1 MQPRVTAVLVAR
13 RGGATLEQ
21 TLLGLAEQSRPP
33 ERLLIVDATDDEAAT
48 RALAAARPTMFV
60 NAAHG
65 ASFGDDV
72 ARAVSA
78 LPEPETTSS
87 PYRGVEEWLW
97 LLRHDTAPDPRALER
112 LLGAVEVAP
121 SVAVAGPKQMD
132 AASPTMIDEFGET
145 MTRIGAAAAL
155 AERELDQGQHDRTSD
170 VLAIGEAGMLVRR
183 SVFTDVGGFDP
194 ALPSVD
200 AALDLCVRIRLAG
213 HRVIGVP
220 LARVFVAEGTAEFA
234 RAHVPRRIVHRWR
247 RAAQLHRRLVYAPA
261 AAVPFHWLSLL
272 PLAVLRSFAHLLAKQ
287 PTRPPGELAA
297 ALIVAFSG
305 ARVPAARRRLARARA
320 AGVTWDAL
328 APLRMAPPE
337 VRRRRAIARDARVG
351 RAEDVAPPRPDFLP
365 GGALVTV
372 LLALVSAV
380 VFSPLL
386 GAGALLGGAAA
397 PLAPDLGALWTG
409 MMATGD
415 APADPFAFVLA
426 LLGVLTPWQPSF
438 ALGVLWVAAMPLAG
452 LGAWWL
458 AAGLVRRRGPAAAAA
473 LLWGVA
479 PALLVPLIAGRPAAV
494 VALVALP
501 WLLAAAHRAPRSWSA
516 TAAAGLLTV
525 VVSASAPSLVPALVV
540 ALLAWMAIN
549 PRRAGRL
556 LTLVVPVAAVAAPLV
571 VAQLWRGSP
580 LALLA
585 DPGIV
590 AAPGEPAPTGLL
602 LGWPDLALAIGPLQ
616 GILPEDAPPLL
627 IAVVLG
633 ALLAPLPLLALLG
646 LALPRGGR
654 AALPLGMGALGLVS
668 AVLASGVSLTTAE
681 GRPVGLDVAPAVG
694 LYWLGLLIGVAVA
707 LDGLR
712 RAGAVPGLI
721 AVIAAVAAVAPLLA
735 APLTGLAVVRAA
747 EARTLPAIVAA
758 SALDDP
764 RQATLV
770 LTPAGDGLGA
780 RLELG
785 TGRSLVDSRSFRST
799 GPAGEGAQAVAE
811 LAANLAAA
819 SGRDAAAALAELD
832 VRFVLLAPELAP
844 LEDEEGAAL
853 PTAALADPAAISAAL
868 DATDALVPVGDTD
881 AGRLWRVTAT
891 DDDRAPAPGIPA
903 TAPAVLL
910 GQLGILALTLL
921 VAIPTGRRPRRARSD
936 EGSIDDPA
944 TTFAEDDDE

>member
-1 MQPRVTAVLVAR
+1 MTAVLVAR

-33 ERLLIVDATDDEAAT
+33 DRLLIVDATDDEAAT
-48 RALAAARPTMFV
+48 RALADARPTMFV
-60 NAAHG
+60 SAAHG
-65 ASFGDDV
+65 ASFGDDI
-72 ARAVSA
+72 ARAVEA
-78 LPEPETTSS
+78 LPDPETTSS
-87 PYRGVEEWLW
+87 PYGGVEEWLW

-132 AASPTMIDEFGET
+132 AAAPTVIIEFGET
-145 MTRIGAAAAL
+145 LTRTGASAAL

-183 SVFTDVGGFDP
+183 SVFTAVGGFDP

-261 AAVPFHWLSLL
+261 VAVPLHWLSLV
-272 PLAVLRSFAHLLAKQ
+272 PLAVLRSFGHLLAKQ
-287 PTRPPGELAA
+287 PTRVAGEIAA
-297 ALIVAFSG
+297 AVVVAFSG
-305 ARVPAARRRLARARA
+305 GRVPAARRRLARARV
-320 AGVTWDAL
+320 AGITWDAL
-328 APLRMAPPE
+328 APLRMPPAE
-337 VRRRRAIARDARVG
+337 VRRRRAIARDARIG

-365 GGALVTV
+365 GGALVV
-372 LLALVSAV
+372 ALLAGVSAV
-380 VFSPLL
+380 AFSPLL
-386 GAGALLGGAAA
+386 GAASLLGGATA
-397 PLAPDLGALWTG
+397 PIAPDPAALWAG
-409 MMATGD
+409 MMATAD

-426 LLGVLTPWQPSF
+426 LLGVLTPWQPSL
-438 ALGVLWVAAMPLAG
+438 ALGVLWLAAMPLAG

-494 VALVALP
+494 IALIALP

-525 VVSASAPSLVPALVV
+525 IVGGSAPSLVPALLV
-540 ALLAWMAIN
+540 AWLAWMAIN

-556 LTLVVPVAAVAAPLV
+556 LTLIVPLGAVAAPLV

-616 GILPEDAPPLL
+616 SILPEDAPPLL
-627 IAVVLG
+627 VAIVLG

-654 AALPLGMGALGLVS
+654 AVLPLAIGALGLVS
-668 AVLASGVSLTTAE
+668 AVLASGVSLTTLD
-681 GRPVGLDVAPAVG
+681 GRAVPLDVAPALG
-694 LYWLGLLIGVAVA
+694 LYWLGLLIGAAIA

-721 AVIAAVAAVAPLLA
+721 ATIAGVAAVAPLLA
-735 APLTGLAVVRAA
+735 APLTGLAEVRAA
-747 EARTLPAIVAA
+747 EVRTLPAIVAA
-758 SALDDP
+758 SAADDP

-785 TGRSLVDSRSFRST
+785 AGRTLAESRTARTT
-799 GPAGEGAQAVAE
+799 GPAAEDAREVAE

-819 SGRDAAAALAELD
+819 SGRDTAPALAGLD
-832 VRFVLLAPELAP
+832 VRFVLLAPALAP
-844 LEDEEGAAL
+844 VGEDGAAV
-853 PTAALADPAAISAAL
+853 PTAPLADPAAVSAAL

-891 DDDRAPAPGIPA
+891 DDDRSRPPGIPA

-921 VAIPTGRRPRRARSD
+921 LAIPTGRRPRRARTD

-944 TTFAEDDDE
+944 TTFAEGDDD

>member
-1 MQPRVTAVLVAR
+1 MTAVLVAR

-33 ERLLIVDATDDEAAT
+33 DRLLIVDATDDEAAT
-48 RALAAARPTMFV
+48 RALADARPTMFV
-60 NAAHG
+60 SAAHG
-65 ASFGDDV
+65 ASFGDDI
-72 ARAVSA
+72 ARAVEA
-78 LPEPETTSS
+78 LPDPETTSS
-87 PYRGVEEWLW
+87 PYGGVEEWLW

-132 AASPTMIDEFGET
+132 AAAPTVIIEFGET
-145 MTRIGAAAAL
+145 LTRTGASAAL

-183 SVFTDVGGFDP
+183 SVFTAVGGFDP

-213 HRVIGVP
+213 HRVVGVP

-261 AAVPFHWLSLL
+261 VAVPLHWLSLV
-272 PLAVLRSFAHLLAKQ
+272 PLAVLRSFGHLLAKQ
-287 PTRPPGELAA
+287 PTRVAGEIAA
-297 ALIVAFSG
+297 AVVVAFSG
-305 ARVPAARRRLARARA
+305 ARVPAARRRLARARV
-320 AGVTWDAL
+320 AGITGDAL
-328 APLRMAPPE
+328 APLRMPPAE
-337 VRRRRAIARDARVG
+337 VRRRRAIARDARIG

-365 GGALVTV
+365 GGALVV
-372 LLALVSAV
+372 ALLAGVSAV
-380 VFSPLL
+380 AFSPLL
-386 GAGALLGGAAA
+386 GAASLLGGATA
-397 PLAPDLGALWTG
+397 PLAPDPAALWAG
-409 MMATGD
+409 MLATAD

-426 LLGVLTPWQPSF
+426 LLGVLTPWQPSL

-494 VALVALP
+494 IALIALP

-525 VVSASAPSLVPALVV
+525 IVGGSAPSLVPALLV
-540 ALLAWMAIN
+540 AWLAWMAIN

-556 LTLVVPVAAVAAPLV
+556 LTLIVPLGAVAAPLV

-616 GILPEDAPPLL
+616 SILPQDAPPLL
-627 IAVVLG
+627 VAIVLG

-654 AALPLGMGALGLVS
+654 AVLPLAIGALGLVS
-668 AVLASGVSLTTAE
+668 AVLASGVSLTTLD
-681 GRPVGLDVAPAVG
+681 GRAVPLDVAPALG
-694 LYWLGLLIGVAVA
+694 LYWLGLLVGVAVA

-721 AVIAAVAAVAPLLA
+721 ATIAGVAAVAPLLA
-735 APLTGLAVVRAA
+735 APLTGLAEVRAA
-747 EARTLPAIVAA
+747 EVRTLPAIVAA
-758 SALDDP
+758 SAADDP

-785 TGRSLVDSRSFRST
+785 AGRTLAESRTVRTT
-799 GPAGEGAQAVAE
+799 GPAAEDAREVAE

-819 SGRDAAAALAELD
+819 SGRDAAPALAELD
-832 VRFVLLAPELAP
+832 VRFVLLAPALAP
-844 LEDEEGAAL
+844 VGEDGAAV
-853 PTAALADPAAISAAL
+853 PTAPLADPAAVSAAL

-891 DDDRAPAPGIPA
+891 DDDRSRPPGIPA

-921 VAIPTGRRPRRARSD
+921 LAIPTGRRPRRARPD

-944 TTFAEDDDE
+944 TTFAEGDDD